1 MQACDTA
8 ICFTFASE
16 RQQRRSKGKQG
27 QRRRPGKK
35 QGDDR
40 DLDGSQE
47 EWEPGMQQSEGG
59 TDGEGDDSY
68 ASSVGEGPVADGGV
82 VVKGKGRRRQGE
94 PRQVAPPPE
103 VNLDPREVGGSVLL
117 RSLQGLG
124 LFTIVT

>member
-1 MQACDTA
+1 VGCALLQACDTA

-16 RQQRRSKGKQG
+16 RQQRHGKGKQG

-40 DLDGSQE
+40 DLCGSEE
-47 EWEPGMQQSEGG
+47 EWDPAMEESEGG
-59 TDGEGDDSY
+59 SDGESDHSY
-68 ASSVGEGPVADGGV
+68 AGEGAAADEGV

-94 PRQVAPPPE
+94 PRQVAPPPQ
-103 VNLDPREVGGSVLL
+103 VNLDPRQVGGSV
-117 RSLQGLG
+117 LQGLG